1 METIRAY
8 LYVIFSGVGL
18 LTAVVFTALQWGN
31 RSTFSAFGPNVTVR
45 TIYLVIA
52 SATGGV
58 VFYGLCRLM
67 VRGARVLW
75 KLRREKARI
84 AAEVGRQDKR
94 GRP

>member
-8 LYVIFSGVGL
+8 LYVIVSGVGL

-45 TIYLVIA
+45 TIYLVAA
-52 SATGGV
+52 SAVGGV

-67 VRGARVLW
+67 VQGTRVLW
-75 KLRREKARI
+75 KRRREQARI
-84 AAEVGRQDKR
+84 ADEVKRQDN
-94 GRP
+94 RPRA